1 MPPVMT
7 ERKEI
12 DMVLREDPQIDGHD
26 ESNFVFTDIS
36 TSTNDRVSQSFCT
49 LRPFLCE
56 AGWSVTFASWL
67 ASKLALFYERFSSE
81 KTLCQPSPW

>member
-12 DMVLREDPQIDGHD
+12 DMVLGEDSQIDGHD

-36 TSTNDRVSQSFCT
+36 TSTNDRVSQSFGI
-49 LRPFLCE
+49 LRSCLCDV
-56 AGWSVTFASWL
+56 GWPVRGCPKIHS
-67 ASKLALFYERFSSE
+67 
-81 KTLCQPSPW
+81 